1 MVQRP
6 KSIKYKVIAG
16 YLLLSVV
23 AVIAV
28 WFVYKEIRHLAGNNR
43 LSDENTK
50 IIRVSSTI
58 ASLYASEAIGRS
70 AILSAEKKELNRYY
84 NLTDS
89 ILNDVQALKTVADSS
104 LQKKLD
110 RVKLLVVRKRNSITE
125 IYKFR
130 QDHPDDEYYTKSIAG
145 LKTAKD
151 SVWKH
156 TKSIKGTKKNSWEKL
171 TQELLAPQQYDS
183 LGKLVSDDSITVAYE
198 KMLISLREKSLNK
211 NTELYRKE
219 QKLLRENRIIS
230 EEIRVILTSIE
241 KEFVKKSYQDIKQT
255 SAALNK
261 TLNTLAWGGA
271 GTFLLLIIL
280 AWIIIRDLSI
290 NQRYRRELE
299 LLNQQNEELL
309 RTKGMLMATVT
320 HDLQTPLGSILGF
333 QELLKN
339 SGVTTAQ
346 KEYLDNIKE
355 SAGYIV
361 KLVNDLL
368 DFSKLENNRISVEQ
382 IPANVNHTIETTC
395 NALLPMAEQKGIE
408 LWWDIDDTLNTTIL
422 TDPYRIK
429 QVLTNLLSNAIK
441 FTHEGSVEITG
452 RKEGDFLVLSIIDT
466 GIGIAPDKHGAVFKE
481 FTQAHDGIEKKFGG
495 TGLGLTIS
503 KRIVELLGGN
513 ILLESEE
520 GKGTIFTITLP
531 FVPAPTAN
539 IPYESEA
546 PSSELTTATIAG
558 KRILVIDDDITQLR
572 LMKELLENSEAIVT
586 TEANSLSALK
596 LIEKQTF
603 DVVITDLQMPVL
615 DGFGLVSGIRASK
628 NIQVAALPVI
638 ALSGRRDLDENV
650 FKAKGFT
657 AQLTKP
663 VNITLLKELISGTVT
678 TGDQS
683 KTNDTL
689 KPAEGSQTKLFDLKS
704 LEPFTQ
710 NDPASLKLIIETFI
724 QSSADNCKE
733 LTEAYEANDENRLAR
748 IAHKMIPMLL
758 QMEVNSI
765 ADLLL
770 PLEDKSLLLAP
781 SKLQAYCED
790 ICRRM
795 TTLCEA
801 LQKEIN

>member
-1 MVQRP
+1 MAQRP
-6 KSIKYKVIAG
+6 KSIKYKVIGG
-16 YLLLSVV
+16 YLLLSAV

-28 WFVYKEIRHLAGNNR
+28 WFVYHEIKHITGNNR

-50 IIRVSSTI
+50 IIRVSNTI
-58 ASLYASEAIGRS
+58 ASLYASEALGRS

-84 NLTDS
+84 QVTDS
-89 ILNDVQALKTVADSS
+89 ILNDVQSLKSIADPS
-104 LQKKLD
+104 LQKKLN
-110 RVKLLVVRKRNSITE
+110 RVNLLISRRRNSITE

-130 QDHPDDEYYTKSIAG
+130 QAHPDDEYYTKSIAG

-183 LGKLVSDDSITVAYE
+183 LGKLVSDDTITVAYE
-198 KMLISLREKSLNK
+198 KMLTSLREKNLNK
-211 NTELYRKE
+211 NTELYKKE
-219 QKLLRENRIIS
+219 QKMLRENRIIS

-241 KEFVKKSYQDIKQT
+241 KEFVKKSYDDIKQT

-261 TLNTLAWGGA
+261 TVNTLAWGGA
-271 GTFLLLIIL
+271 GAFLLLIIL

-299 LLNQQNEELL
+299 LLNQENEELL

-339 SGVTTAQ
+339 SGVNTAQ
-346 KEYLDNIKE
+346 GEYLDNIKE

-368 DFSKLENNRISVEQ
+368 DFSKLENNRISIEH
-382 IPANVNHTIETTC
+382 IPTNLKHTIETTC
-395 NALLPMAEQKGIE
+395 NALTPMAEQKGIE
-408 LWWDIDDTLNTTIL
+408 LWWDTDDCLDTFVI

-429 QVLTNLLSNAIK
+429 QVLTNLVSNAIK

-452 RKEGDFLVLSIIDT
+452 KVDENNIVLSIIDT
-466 GIGIAPDKHGAVFKE
+466 GIGIAPNKHGAVFKE

-503 KRIVELLGGN
+503 KRIVELLGGS

-531 FVPAPTAN
+531 YVPAPADAIAN
-539 IPYESEA
+539 I
-546 PSSELTTATIAG
+546 SSDKKQPETKNAEIKG
-558 KRILVIDDDITQLR
+558 KRILVIDDDTTQLR
-572 LMKELLENSEAIVT
+572 LMKELLEKSGAEVT
-586 TEANSLSALK
+586 TEANSLTALK
-596 LIEKQTF
+596 LIEEKTF
-603 DVVITDLQMPVL
+603 DTVLTDLQMPVM
-615 DGFGLVSGIRASK
+615 DGFALVASIRSNENLTIA
-628 NIQVAALPVI
+628 QLPVI
-638 ALSGRRDLDENV
+638 VLSGRRDIEESE
-650 FKAKGFT
+650 FTAKGFT

-663 VNITLLKELISGTVT
+663 VNITLLTQLISGNNAGKENTA
-678 TGDQS
+678 QEL
-683 KTNDTL
+683 TL
-689 KPAEGSQTKLFDLKS
+689 AGKKSEKLFDLAS
-704 LEPFTQ
+704 LIPFTQ
-710 NDPASLKLIIETFI
+710 NDPESLKLIIDTFVE
-724 QSSADNCKE
+724 STTDNCRE
-733 LTEAYEANDENRLAR
+733 LLAAAEANDENRLSR

-758 QMEVNSI
+758 QMEVYSI
-765 ADLLL
+765 ASLLS
-770 PLEDKSLLLAP
+770 PLEEKTLMLP
-781 SKLQAYCED
+781 PTKLNAYCND
-790 ICRRM
+790 IYLRM
-795 TTLCEA
+795 EELCA
-801 LQKEIN
+801 MLQKETA